1 MYRTL
6 LLVLGA
12 ICWTV
17 AAIDAGV
24 HLLDGDVVVPA
35 VMAIVFVAWTG
46 LRLEQNRR
54 APVPARAS
62 NAA

>member
-1 MYRTL
+1 MNRTL

-17 AAIDAGV
+17 AAVDAGLRLV
-24 HLLDGDVVVPA
+24 AGDVVVPA

-46 LRLEQNRR
+46 LRLQQKRR
-54 APVPARAS
+54 ALAPARVTAG
-62 NAA
+62 